1 MKRRNFLR
9 KTAAATAGALTL
21 PYILPT
27 GRLFAATGSRV
38 VDHVVFCLFAGG
50 VRNMESVHK
59 ADGNLMRN
67 TFTGS
72 ESISSDIAGAV
83 PNLPV
88 IGSQR
93 LQQQG
98 TLFREFRFAQGPT
111 GHFNGHNT
119 AITGVYSQQDI
130 NIRVR
135 PQTPTVFEM
144 YRKHTEPSR
153 SALNAWWVSNAL
165 GPYPAL
171 NFSSHPSYGAM
182 YGANFIQ
189 PASIV
194 NATSQAILGNPKEFS
209 DVQRD
214 KVAQMRGF
222 FDDNFSGTLNLGDA
236 GVTNTV
242 SDAIQIDDFLQ
253 TTFAAAAS
261 GQYNNPWG
269 TGFMTGDMRN
279 VFAAEKIIERFKPEL
294 LVVNMQ
300 DVDICHSNFT
310 QYAAGL
316 RAADYALAHLWQT
329 IQSTPGM
336 ANNTILI
343 AAPEHGRNQ
352 QPNTVVDAY
361 GRYAID
367 HTSDAMSREIF
378 CLVVGPTGK
387 VVQGQTITQQ
397 VGQSI
402 DIVPT
407 IAHIL
412 GFHGDVAGMLPG
424 QVLNQA
430 LV

>member
-1 MKRRNFLR
+1 MKRRNFLT
-9 KTAAATAGALTL
+9 KAATATAGALTL
-21 PYILPT
+21 PYILPS
-27 GRLFAATGSRV
+27 GRLFAATGARV

-50 VRNMESVHK
+50 VRNLESVHK

-72 ESISSDIAGAV
+72 ESISSDIASAV
-83 PNLPV
+83 PNMPI

-130 NIRVR
+130 NIRMR

-144 YRKHTEPSR
+144 YRKHTEPSK

-171 NFSSHPSYGAM
+171 NFSSHPSYGAA

-189 PASIV
+189 PLSIISQ
-194 NATSQAILGNPKEFS
+194 TSQTVLSNPKEFS
-209 DVQRD
+209 SGQRD
-214 KVAQMRGF
+214 KVAKMRSF
-222 FDDNFSGTLNLGDA
+222 FDDNFSGQVVQGDA
-236 GVTNTV
+236 GVFNPE
-242 SDAIQIDDFLQ
+242 SDATQIDDFLQ
-253 TTFAAAAS
+253 TAFSEVAS

-269 TGFMTGDMRN
+269 TGFMTGDMYN
-279 VFAAEKIIERFKPEL
+279 IFAAEKIIGQFKPEL

-329 IQSTPGM
+329 IQNTPGM

-352 QPNTVVDAY
+352 DPNTVIDAF

-378 CLVVGPTGK
+378 CLMVGPQGK
-387 VVQGQTITQQ
+387 VVRDQVITQQ
-397 VGQSI
+397 VGESI

-412 GFHGDVAGMLPG
+412 GFHNDVSGILPG